1 MGLVIGGLSEN
12 ISALF
17 LYKVNGVNYF
27 LIYGYGLRGHTLRCM
42 RLGSGED
49 VGVEYYLLAVPVKM
63 LVSCPDPT
71 HEGRGSGYTSP
82 ISWASGIA
90 KAL

>member
-42 RLGSGED
+42 RVGVWWRCRCRILFVSCSSED
-49 VGVEYYLLAVPVKM
+49 VSLVPRPHPRGERVWFHK
-63 LVSCPDPT
+63 PDFL
-71 HEGRGSGYTSP
+71 G
-82 ISWASGIA
+82 
-90 KAL
+90 